1 MGNLSLFFFLLFMT
15 ASPKKI
21 VIVGCGIVGAMMAYE
36 LSNQF
41 QASEADIRVLDQQ
54 APGLGS
60 TGAALGVL
68 MGIISH
74 KVKGRAWRL
83 REASIRRYATLIE
96 ELAEQGQ
103 PVPFNRHGIL
113 SLCFDEKELPRWKTL
128 KQKREDQGWP
138 LEIWTIEAL
147 QRRCPHVDIGVDI
160 GAAGTEAESEIKA
173 AIYSPGDG
181 QVSPVM
187 LTQALVKA
195 AQAKGVSFSDE
206 AEVTRFEMQAQR
218 CVGVQTQQEYFAA
231 DWVVLCAGLGSAAI
245 AQAASTPLESES
257 LTLMPVL
264 GQAMEIQLPDVLGD
278 SAFQPV
284 INGHDIHLVPL
295 TEGRYWLG
303 ATVEF
308 PSAAV
313 MENEEVMKAEADGL
327 INLRRGAERFCSAL
341 QQAEVIRTWSGL
353 RPRPV
358 GQAAPVI
365 QPLGSCKNVTLATGH
380 YRNGVL
386 LAPAT
391 AQQVCELLQ
400 ANLF

>member
-1 MGNLSLFFFLLFMT
+1 MT

-41 QASEADIRVLDQQ
+41 QASEADIQVLDQQ
-54 APGLGS
+54 TPGLGS

-83 REASIRRYATLIE
+83 REASIRRYATLIK

-103 PVPFNRHGIL
+103 SVPFNSDGIL
-113 SLCFDEKELPRWKTL
+113 SLCFDEKDLPRWQTL

-138 LEIWTIEAL
+138 LEIWTTEAL
-147 QRRCPHVDIGVDI
+147 QRRCPQIDI
-160 GAAGTEAESEIKA
+160 GAASSEAESEIKA
-173 AIYSPGDG
+173 AIYSPVDG

-195 AQAKGVSFSDE
+195 AQAKGVTFSDE
-206 AEVTRFEMQAQR
+206 AEVTRLEMQAQR
-218 CVGVQTQQEYFAA
+218 CVGVQTQQEYFTA

-245 AQAASTPLESES
+245 AHTASTPLGSES

-264 GQAMEIQLPDVLGD
+264 GQAMEIQLPDVLGNP
-278 SAFQPV
+278 AFQPV
-284 INGHDIHLVPL
+284 INGHDIQLVPL
-295 TEGRYWLG
+295 GEGRYWLG

-313 MENEEVMKAEADGL
+313 MESEEIIKAEADGL
-327 INLRRGAERFCSAL
+327 INLRRGAERFCGAL

-391 AQQVCELLQ
+391 AQQVCELLK